1 MLVMLLYMMAGTGE
15 MYIQFMYTK
24 RMFQWQMDR
33 YSYFGM
39 IEVVVYQ
46 NYPEYKKIC
55 LESKQNYLSADLKFH
70 LLYSQWP
77 RTNSTKKSCKGFV
90 NGIEALPTYLL
101 QIVKA
106 ENPKGRRQKKTGY
119 FMTSCKKLGRQLFQ
133 NQILKHK
140 KL

>member
-1 MLVMLLYMMAGTGE
+1 MLEIVLVSLVVVTKSIFFFILELVSYRNVTDSFKATFKKRPGNKHLVQQAMMLVMLLYMMAGTGE

-55 LESKQNYLSADLKFH
+55 LESK
-70 LLYSQWP
+70 
-77 RTNSTKKSCKGFV
+77 
-90 NGIEALPTYLL
+90 
-101 QIVKA
+101 
-106 ENPKGRRQKKTGY
+106 
-119 FMTSCKKLGRQLFQ
+119 
-133 NQILKHK
+133 
-140 KL
+140 